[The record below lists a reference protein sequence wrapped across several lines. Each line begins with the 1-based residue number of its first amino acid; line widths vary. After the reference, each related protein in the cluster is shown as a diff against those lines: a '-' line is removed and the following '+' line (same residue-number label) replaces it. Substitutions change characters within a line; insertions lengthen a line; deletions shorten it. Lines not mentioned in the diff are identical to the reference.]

1 VTVRPRVAAVA
12 DDSGRLSGV
21 TGAGRGAGSLS
32 LRRVAASHYLTGQ
45 QKRARG
51 LGAMLGGVAA
61 GRFIRVPRDASLSA
75 GRARRM
81 PGWPAGPSSGNS
93 ETIRMLASTALAG

>member
-1 VTVRPRVAAVA
+1 MTARPRAAAVA

-32 LRRVAASHYLTGQ
+32 LRWVAASHYLTGQ
-45 QKRARG
+45 QERARG

-61 GRFIRVPRDASLSA
+61 GRFSPRTA
-75 GRARRM
+75 GRFPFRR
-81 PGWPAGPSSGNS
+81 
-93 ETIRMLASTALAG
+93 AS